1 MAKLQDL
8 VEARNAEAGNRQK
21 AHYDKVSTERHFV
34 AGDRIWLSIP
44 TAGKLDPRWDGRW
57 HIKAV
62 KSPLN
67 LEITDGEKTKVV
79 HVNRVRHRQIPSDK
93 PSKHLPP
100 QGTQL
105 RWESPSID
113 HFEIPTVTHTPHIHV

>member
-1 MAKLQDL
+1 MTSPVGHEVHQFPAVLQSKMAKLQDL

-57 HIKAV
+57 HIRSIVFTQTHADCSSWKGNNHQ
-62 KSPLN
+62 S
-67 LEITDGEKTKVV
+67 
-79 HVNRVRHRQIPSDK
+79 QI
-93 PSKHLPP
+93 
-100 QGTQL
+100 
-105 RWESPSID
+105 
-113 HFEIPTVTHTPHIHV
+113 V